1 MYDLRSHYSFTTSNI
16 LTYRP
21 FLKYAYSAVHGISS
35 VTCDYT
41 LELWLKRWG
50 TESNIIIQTQ
60 QTAAYCIVQQ
70 TGMIPLKLNRESIR
84 LQERERV
91 RAERDVELL
100 LFSMISTAAVFFQW
114 GMGSRCHKQLN
125 QTLQFLQAEKKQRQ
139 YAFKYPGFA
148 SILCSAFRVFVS
160 LTNRCE
166 YISPKQRPVQTNWP
180 FLERLEQ
187 E

>member
-1 MYDLRSHYSFTTSNI
+1 MIPLSDTLPCMICALIILSPLQTSWLTGRSLNMPTVPYMASLRWH
-16 LTYRP
+16 
-21 FLKYAYSAVHGISS
+21 
-35 VTCDYT
+35 VTF
-41 LELWLKRWG
+41 ELWLKRWG
-50 TESNIIIQTQ
+50 TESNIIIPTQ

-148 SILCSAFRVFVS
+148 SILCSAFRVFM
-160 LTNRCE
+160 
-166 YISPKQRPVQTNWP
+166 SPTYPQNKDMSKQIG
-180 FLERLEQ
+180 LS
-187 E
+187 